1 MQASCRSLYSLLGIL
16 RKDVYNAATQLLAG
30 LQEMEELHTIIADEV
45 TDAMVREWL
54 ASEQEAQ
61 NMDSREIRKQVR
73 GAKRGQRLTTNINN
87 RIYKGTGA
95 NVIV

>member
-1 MQASCRSLYSLLGIL
+1 M
-16 RKDVYNAATQLLAG
+16 YNAATQLLAG

-54 ASEQEAQ
+54 AREQEAQ